1 MFFWEKPDWFDAHRR
16 KEQLEDHVRQSRMA
30 RFGIRQM
37 APEVKQDAVREHFDR
52 IAGKYDFMNSLLSFG
67 IQHVWKRAA
76 IRMLGLKPGQRVLD
90 VCGGTGDLALGAA
103 KRVGPAGQVVV
114 YDINWAMLTTG
125 RPKAKLEA
133 LSDRIAWVQG
143 DAEAISFP
151 DNHFDA
157 AMVGFGIRN
166 VTHLEQAFR
175 EMVRTLKP
183 GGKLLCLEFSRPTN
197 PLFRQLYD
205 IYSFTVMPALGQLL
219 AGSAQSYACLPETI
233 RMFPLPDELAR
244 RLGEIGLHQ
253 VSYEYLTNGIA
264 VAHLGTKPSQ

>member
-1 MFFWEKPDWFDAHRR
+1 MLLWEKPDWFDANRR
-16 KEQLEDHVRQSRMA
+16 REQLEDHVRQSRMA
-30 RFGIRQM
+30 RFGLRRM
-37 APEVKQDAVREHFDR
+37 SADVKQVAVREHFDR
-52 IAGKYDFMNSLLSFG
+52 IAHKYDFMNSLLSFG

-76 IRMLGLKPGQRVLD
+76 IRMLNLRPGQRVLD
-90 VCGGTGDLALGAA
+90 VCGGTGDLALRAA
-103 KRVGPAGQVVV
+103 ERVGPGGRVVV

-125 RPKAKLEA
+125 RPKAAPRKLD
-133 LSDRIAWVQG
+133 DRITWVQG
-143 DAEAISFP
+143 DAERISFP

-175 EMVRTLKP
+175 EMVRVLKP

-205 IYSFTVMPALGQLL
+205 IYSFSVMPALGQLL

-233 RMFPLPDELAR
+233 RMFPLPEELAQ
-244 RLGEIGLHQ
+244 RLREIGCEGVH
-253 VSYEYLTNGIA
+253 YRALTNGIA
-264 VAHLGTKPSQ
+264 VAHLGRKAR

>member
-1 MFFWEKPDWFDAHRR
+1 MLSWEKPNWFDANRR
-16 KEQLEDHVRQSRMA
+16 REQLEDHVRHSRMA
-30 RFGIRQM
+30 RFGLRKM
-37 APEVKQDAVREHFDR
+37 AAEVKQVAVREHFDR
-52 IAGKYDFMNSLLSFG
+52 IAHKYDFMNSLLSFG

-76 IRMLGLKPGQRVLD
+76 IRMLQLQPGQCVLD

-103 KRVGPAGQVVV
+103 ERVGSSGQVVV

-125 RPKAKLEA
+125 RPKAGPRKLA
-133 LSDRIAWVQG
+133 DRMAWVQG
-143 DAEAISFP
+143 DAEQISFP
-151 DNHFDA
+151 DNTFDA

-175 EMVRTLKP
+175 EMVRVLKP

-205 IYSFTVMPALGQLL
+205 IYSFSVMPALGQLL

-233 RMFPLPDELAR
+233 RMFPLPEELAQ
-244 RLGEIGLHQ
+244 RLREIGCNK
-253 VSYEYLTNGIA
+253 VVYRYLTNGIA
-264 VAHLGTKPSQ
+264 VAHLGIKPV

>member
-1 MFFWEKPDWFDAHRR
+1 MLFWEKPDWFDADHR
-16 KEQLEDHVRQSRMA
+16 KEQLEAHVRQSRMA

-37 APEVKQDAVREHFDR
+37 AAEVKHDAVREHFDR
-52 IAGKYDFMNSLLSFG
+52 IASKYDFMNSLLSFG

-76 IRMLGLKPGQRVLD
+76 IRMLGLRPGQRVLD

-103 KRVGPAGQVVV
+103 KRVGSGGQVVV

-125 RPKAKLEA
+125 RPKAAPMKLD
-133 LSDRIAWVQG
+133 DRMAWVQG
-143 DAEAISFP
+143 DAEQIGFP

-175 EMVRTLKP
+175 EMFRVLKP

-233 RMFPLPDELAR
+233 RMFPLPEELAE
-244 RLGEIGLHQ
+244 RLRKIGCEKVGYRH
-253 VSYEYLTNGIA
+253 LTNGIA
-264 VAHLGTKPSQ
+264 VAHMGVKPA